1 MVIKTGAFRVRG
13 FIMALFFLP
22 SIVFFGNT
30 ALAFES
36 PFYTDLGQMNYAR
49 FLMHGGEYRTAARE
63 FERVIE
69 SFPGSPVLVEAQ
81 FGLSEAYYMAG
92 LYDKAEVQ
100 YRQFVRNF
108 GESPLAGKALVRLDE
123 LGWMRVKRLPTI
135 PLPEAPFRQVKGLK
149 AVQVMLFEGRT
160 IEEVEGE
167 LKGLGSAGVDTVI
180 LRVFHNSGDRFYRFV
195 SPRDKRGVY
204 FNTSSAPVVDDML
217 SAVLTAAHRQGLKV
231 FAWMTTRYADYG
243 VEDDEDLACTGYD
256 IRSKGFVRCKGLDLF
271 NERAIERLE
280 RIYADLAEY
289 EIDGVLFQDD
299 LVLRHSEG
307 FGAHMEALFKKETGV
322 EMDPES
328 LYLTDGRSVHYTELF
343 WKWASWKNRRLLD
356 VAGRLKEVVAKKRP
370 EARFAINLMYE
381 SVTNAPYALAWLSQ
395 DLAEAARRDFD
406 YYSIMAYH
414 RQMGTELK
422 RDPEEIRDI
431 IERMVVDASASV
443 GPEKVLIKVQ
453 TIDWSSGEALPDD
466 EVAGI
471 LKSVR
476 AKESVSLAV
485 VPYRKD
491 LPLKELAG
499 GGSGAD
505 AAATSKEEGI

>member
-1 MVIKTGAFRVRG
+1 MVIKTGSFKVRG
-13 FIMALFFLP
+13 FIMALFFL
-22 SIVFFGNT
+22 SGIVSSGK
-30 ALAFES
+30 ALASER

-49 FLMHGGEYRTAARE
+49 FLMHGGGYRTAARE
-63 FERVIE
+63 FARVIE
-69 SFPGSPVLVEAQ
+69 SFPGSPFLAEAQ

-108 GESPLAGKALVRLDE
+108 GDSPFAGSARVRLDE
-123 LGWMRVKRLPTI
+123 LGWMRIKRLPVV
-135 PLPEAPFRQVKGLK
+135 PLPEVVLKPAKGLK

-160 IEEVEGE
+160 LEEVEGE
-167 LKGLGSAGVDTVI
+167 IEGLKAAGVDTII
-180 LRVFHNSGDRFYRFV
+180 LRVFHNSGDRFYR
-195 SPRDKRGVY
+195 SAAPREKRGVY
-204 FNTSSAPVVDDML
+204 FNTSSAPVVDDIL
-217 SAVLTAAHRQGLKV
+217 SGILSAAHRHGIKV

-243 VEDDEDLACTGYD
+243 VEGDEDLACRGYD

-271 NERAIERLE
+271 NDRAVERLE

-299 LVLRHSEG
+299 LVLRHNEG
-307 FGAHMEALFKKETGV
+307 FGARMEALFKKETGV

-328 LYLTDGRSVHYTELF
+328 LYLRTDGQSVHYTELF

-356 VAGRLKEVVAKKRP
+356 IAGRLKGVVAKKRP

-395 DLAEAARRDFD
+395 DLTEAARRDFD

-422 RDPEEIRDI
+422 RDPEEIRGM

-443 GPEKVLIKVQ
+443 GAEKVLIKVQ

-471 LKSVR
+471 LKSIR
-476 AKESVSLAV
+476 AKERVSLAV

-499 GGSGAD
+499 GGSAS
-505 AAATSKEEGI
+505 AAATFKEEGI